1 MTIFESPSFIPTGS
15 ITEEL
20 DRLEVLAGKIGM
32 NSPASA
38 LELLSGL
45 DLVHAQIDELD
56 QQSPSRKVAETQ
68 FNMILSRLSAE
79 GRQFLRDA
87 GGVQAFRQ
95 AREQVMPTSD
105 RTWWFVDERVES
117 KRRSDLRRF
126 LVIGGIG
133 AVLLVVLA
141 VLYQRFLA
149 PDPKVSALYGAEQS
163 ARDRLQYG
171 EFDEA
176 LSAVEEGL
184 KIDPSEPT
192 LLTLHGVILDVK
204 GSEEQAA
211 QDFARAEQ
219 AFASREIFLLTRG
232 EGYAM
237 VNQLDKAM
245 DDAQE
250 AAQINPQSPRAH
262 LLIGQVHETQKSYQE
277 AIAAYDRA
285 YEAADQTNQLEL
297 AAIARART
305 AFLMQMIGMP
315 SVETPTPAP

>member
-1 MTIFESPSFIPTGS
+1 MTISESPSFIPTGS

-126 LVIGGIG
+126 LVIGGIV

-176 LSAVEEGL
+176 LSSVEEGL

-192 LLTLHGVILDVK
+192 LLTLRGVILEIK

-237 VNQLDKAM
+237 ANQLDKAM

-262 LLIGQVHETQKSYQE
+262 LLIGQVYEMQKSYQE

-285 YEAADQTNQLEL
+285 FEAADQTNQLEL

-305 AFLMQMIGMP
+305 AFLMQMIGVP